1 MKENYRSVSIVI
13 PEKLFQEINEKMKNT
28 SFSSISEYVIS
39 LLEKEL
45 CKIED
50 EKVFSKEDEEKIKE
64 HLRKLGY
71 I

>member
-1 MKENYRSVSIVI
+1 MKKNYRSVSIVI
-13 PEKLFQEINEKMKNT
+13 PEKLFQKVNEKMKKT
-28 SFSSISEYVIS
+28 GLSSISEYVIS

-50 EKVFSKEDEEKIKE
+50 KEVFSKEDEEKIKE